1 LKPADPSPHYLL
13 ARLLEKSGDKDAA
26 QREWQH
32 FTELKKASPATEGM
46 ATGRSQ

>member
-1 LKPADPSPHYLL
+1 
-13 ARLLEKSGDKDAA
+13 LEKSRDKDAA